1 MNNSDTI
8 HSKMEEMFCTR
19 PWRGVV
25 SVDEA
30 LAYAIHYRDCLPPA
44 EQELYDEQILSGRHP
59 SNAQELIEIMR
70 ERGYFATKELAT
82 TAAGV

>member
-1 MNNSDTI
+1 MNNEELI
-8 HSKMEEMFCTR
+8 ISKMEEMFRAR

-30 LAYAIHYRDCLPPA
+30 IVHAIQYREGLPSA

-59 SNAQELIEIMR
+59 SNAQELLEIMR

-82 TAAGV
+82 TAAGS